1 MQTALRLLSIKQAMQ
16 YLGVKSYNTFK
27 VNYLNEGLPL
37 IVINNSKKV
46 DKSDIDRFLDEHK
59 VSEVKS

>member
-27 VNYLNEGLPL
+27 TNYLNEGLPL

-46 DKSDIDRFLDEHK
+46 DKSDIDRFLNDHK